1 MNIHEAL
8 KQLSTSSSEFS
19 QSESESDII
28 LSDNLSESSS
38 CSENCERI
46 AQNQDKTFISK
57 DGNFH
62 FTTLIP
68 KNRGRKM
75 AHNIVKKP
83 AGIPRFV
90 NSRMFSPLSSIQQF
104 LTEDIVNKIIDSTN
118 AYIENNT
125 NETFRLSLND
135 FWLYIGAL
143 FYLGIMKSRNSSSI
157 DMWDK
162 EKGIAYLSK
171 RNNIFYINSINT

>member
-1 MNIHEAL
+1 MNVYEAL
-8 KQLSTSSSEFS
+8 EQLSSSSNEFS
-19 QSESESDII
+19 LSESESDII

-38 CSENCERI
+38 YSNNCEFI
-46 AQNQDKTFISK
+46 AQNEVKKFISK
-57 DGNFH
+57 DGNYQY
-62 FTTLIP
+62 TTLTP

-75 AHNIVKKP
+75 AQNIVKKP

-90 NSRMFSPLSSIQQF
+90 NSRIFSPLSTIQQF
-104 LTEDIVNKIIDSTN
+104 LTEDIVNKIINSTN
-118 AYIENNT
+118 NYLEKNT

-143 FYLGIMKSRNSSSI
+143 FYLGIMKSKNSSSI

-171 RNNIFYINSINT
+171 RNNIFYINSFYY